1 MGGASR
7 LRRSPPTGQECP
19 CGQVDLPPSLGRQQR
34 GEHLQPCLARAVFGS
49 QRRRG
54 RLRRHFGD
62 RFIVGK
68 FRISDAFGRTPL
80 TVLVFWFRLPSWGFG
95 GAFAV
100 SGVGGRWPM
109 RRWRSRVGQV
119 FHLIEQPI
127 DGICSGGPRPVSA
140 TCFIA
145 SKRSRRA
152 FGIGVVREA
161 SSLPRYCN
169 SSCALKPKKSGV
181 H

>member
-1 MGGASR
+1 MVAPWPSMLALKLATGYCPSKVRLKMFSHIRAICRHHAGVNNGKSIFNLTLLVQYSASNAGADGFGGT
-7 LRRSPPTGQECP
+7 LVTEF
-19 CGQVDLPPSLGRQQR
+19 V
-34 GEHLQPCLARAVFGS
+34 
-49 QRRRG
+49 
-54 RLRRHFGD
+54 
-62 RFIVGK
+62 VGK
-68 FRISDAFGRTPL
+68 FRIPQTPL
-80 TVLVFWFRLPSWGFG
+80 GAHTDDSGILVKSY
-95 GAFAV
+95 
-100 SGVGGRWPM
+100 S
-109 RRWRSRVGQV
+109 RRAQAGQV

-145 SKRSRRA
+145 SKRSRRP

-161 SSLPRYCN
+161 SSLPRYYS